1 MKLQKLKSATTQTL
15 NVNNKKEFTVDTSN
29 QMIVSILR
37 DKLYSNKIGAVC
49 REVASNSRDAN
60 REAGKPQTPVIIN
73 INSDTSLLEDS
84 MSISFKDS
92 GVGISP
98 SRIDNVFLKYG
109 SSTKR
114 DSNNQTGG
122 FGIGAKTPFAYTN
135 EFVISTI
142 SEENGKR
149 LHNVYQAIISNEGGQ
164 EVSQL
169 LLVSSKETKENTG
182 TEIIIPIAESDKREF
197 ISECT
202 KATILWDVQPKLIVD
217 GEHSLNKLNTLIDNE
232 NFKVVY
238 GEYNSSIF
246 DAYYDGVIMQI
257 DGIPYKLNVSQVGRI
272 DSNVSRHMES
282 SNLFDMLTRYNYD
295 NTHRNTILT
304 FETGELTM
312 SASREEI
319 EYTQENI
326 DVIFKKVLST
336 EECIEKM
343 IVDSFESLDT
353 ELDKIAI
360 YNNYSNRSNTI
371 HTKWFLGD
379 DDKKLQNFFH
389 TYGAGEVIKN
399 IYPDYQNTGNI
410 KKMSEN
416 KMDFFRIANHNR
428 FSFSKK
434 NSINGTR
441 PGTDFVNH
449 NLFVLRL
456 AGETNS
462 YAKNLTLQ
470 TQLLKEGKS
479 GVVFMNCSFGLEE
492 KKALKN
498 PFVKLLKDSG
508 VDIII
513 YKDVE
518 KTKVQRS
525 YSSSG
530 VKKDASLGTIYA
542 RRLITESGLYTSKLK
557 MEYNKKE
564 GVMTDWDMASNEG
577 EINVLVPVNAWT
589 DLKDLDKTKIR
600 LNEALRNEN
609 NEKHNKINSVIIKE
623 KSENVEELRVSYENT
638 CRLLSRYNYRIVF
651 VKGSELLKVK
661 NDKNSIVGLAK
672 AFNKLLKNKTF
683 IKDVVN
689 SARQSTIREVAEYKK
704 NSYSY
709 DKLYKNPL
717 KKKFLLLADFDVD
730 KFKTP
735 MADSLDGASRVDY
748 IFKGAAM
755 LELADRLSKKVKGR
769 DYSKYMTD
777 EKLNEAMNKIANT
790 HPLMHYLFE
799 KCDTERNWEFSDYDV
814 ENEDGTSR
822 VRGIDIMTEK
832 FENMLNKEL
841 KKLKK

>member
-15 NVNNKKEFTVDTSN
+15 NVNDKKEFTVDTSN

-37 DKLYSNKIGAVC
+37 DKLYSNKIAAVC

-60 REAGKPQTPVIIN
+60 REAGKPQTPIIIN
-73 INSDTSLLEDS
+73 INSGSSILEDN

-149 LHNVYQAIISNEGGQ
+149 LHNVYQAVISNEGGQ

-169 LLVSSKETKENTG
+169 LLVSSNETKENTG
-182 TEIIIPIAESDKREF
+182 TEIIIPIEESDKREF
-197 ISECT
+197 VSECT
-202 KATILWDVQPKLIVD
+202 KATMLWDVQPTLIVD
-217 GEHSLNKLNTLIDNE
+217 GEPSSKKLNKLIDNE

-238 GEYNSSIF
+238 GEYNANIF
-246 DAYYDGVIMQI
+246 DSYHDGVIMQV
-257 DGIPYKLNVSQVGRI
+257 DGIPYKLNVSQVGRV
-272 DSNVSRHMES
+272 DSNISKHIECS
-282 SNLFDMLTRYNYD
+282 KLFDMLTRYNYD
-295 NTHRNTILT
+295 NIHRNTVIT

-326 DVIFKKVLST
+326 DAIFKKVLSA
-336 EECIEKM
+336 EKCIEEM
-343 IVDSFESLDT
+343 IVDSFESIDT
-353 ELDKIAI
+353 KLGKIAI
-360 YNNYSNRSNTI
+360 YNNYSNRVQTNQTN
-371 HTKWFLGD
+371 WFMAD

-389 TYGAGEVIKN
+389 NYGASKVIEA
-399 IYPDYQNTGNI
+399 IYPDYHHTSNI
-410 KKMSEN
+410 RRMSEN
-416 KMDFFRIANHNR
+416 KIDFFRIANNNR

-434 NSINGTR
+434 NSINATR
-441 PGTDFVNH
+441 PGTYFVDE

-456 AGETNS
+456 AGETSS

-470 TQLLKEGKS
+470 TQLTEEGKS
-479 GVVFMNCSFGLEE
+479 GIVFMNCGFGLN
-492 KKALKN
+492 KKEALKN

-508 VDIII
+508 ISIVI
-513 YKDVE
+513 YTDVE

-530 VKKDASLGTIYA
+530 VKKDVSLGTIYGRKLNIHTNYIDA
-542 RRLITESGLYTSKLK
+542 SKIK

-564 GVMTDWDMASNEG
+564 NVMTDWDMREAEEG
-577 EINVLVPVNAWT
+577 EANVLVPINAWS
-589 DLKDLDKTKIR
+589 DLRDLDKARIDF
-600 LNEALRNEN
+600 NAVLRNESDKTN
-609 NEKHNKINSVIIKE
+609 YVTIKPVEDKGENLSLSFEKTCISL
-623 KSENVEELRVSYENT
+623 LRYGY
-638 CRLLSRYNYRIVF
+638 RLVF
-651 VKGSELLKVK
+651 VKKSELKKVV
-661 NDKNSIVGLAK
+661 NDKSAIVGLNK
-672 AFNKLLKNKTF
+672 AFTKLLKNKSF

-689 SARQSTIREVAEYKK
+689 SARRSIIEEVKEYQKG
-704 NSYSY
+704 SYSY
-709 DKLYKNPL
+709 DQLYKNPL
-717 KKKFLLLADFDVD
+717 KKKFLLLADFNVD
-730 KFKTP
+730 NFKTP
-735 MADSLDGASRVDY
+735 MADSLDKKTERDRLFRGP
-748 IFKGAAM
+748 AM
-755 LELADRLSKKVKGR
+755 LELANKLSKKVKGR
-769 DYSKYMTD
+769 DYTNYMTAG
-777 EKLNEAMNKIANT
+777 KLDVAMSKIAKT
-790 HPLMHYLFE
+790 HPLLHYLFE
-799 KCDTERNWEFSDYDV
+799 KCDTNRNWEFSDYDV
-814 ENEDGTSR
+814 DSETGETKKDGL
-822 VRGIDIMTEK
+822 DIFREE